1 MTALFTFVSLTM
13 ERVLTGL
20 TGPQKTFPVTILF
33 HKPRRW
39 AGSSV
44 FISVMAIFFLLMTK
58 AIIFLIIDRGNSTQH

>member
-13 ERVLTGL
+13 ERVL

-58 AIIFLIIDRGNSTQH
+58 AIIFLIID